1 MRESVGYRGLDPR
14 ISPVT
19 QYLLMATAKY
29 VDGWVEP
36 GHDYLETAALVP
48 FVMAG
53 HVVPAIRRGRV
64 PLLMAGTSPAM
75 TV

>member
-1 MRESVGYRGLDPR
+1 
-14 ISPVT
+14 
-19 QYLLMATAKY
+19 MATAKY

-36 GHDYLETAALVP
+36 GHDDLETAALVP